1 VWYRHQ
7 AALAPTKTPHLYVD
21 PLIGRWKVVRELRH
35 HDVRRSPRVL
45 MAELEAHG
53 PAAQISLIELFFRG
67 ILEIGAANDETVG
80 RELRELSAEQI
91 FVVEAESPPLR
102 AQP

>member
-1 VWYRHQ
+1 
-7 AALAPTKTPHLYVD
+7 
-21 PLIGRWKVVRELRH
+21 
-35 HDVRRSPRVL
+35 

-102 AQP
+102 AQPQLNAASPLAWASA

>member
-1 VWYRHQ
+1 
-7 AALAPTKTPHLYVD
+7 
-21 PLIGRWKVVRELRH
+21 
-35 HDVRRSPRVL
+35 

-102 AQP
+102 AQPQLNAASPLAWASAWPQLLPISA